1 MLPLIIVSKDQ
12 KNISRFIKKFIEENS
27 FSAPFVFEIRPVKEE
42 ISINQIRELKHD
54 LIISEKN
61 KRLIIFYNF
70 DKSGLDT
77 QNALLKI
84 LEELV
89 EKNQFLLMA
98 ANAEKIIPTIH
109 SRSKLIKIDKA
120 EFQPTLDKDWQKL
133 VQTIVLAKN
142 LDFLTEAKVNVTT
155 KEQAL
160 ICLNRF
166 LVFFKN
172 ELNNNV
178 DRLPIIVKIIKK
190 IFLLMNL
197 LENNNLN
204 PQLTVDELLIFIWK
218 RYNVSVRS

>member
-1 MLPLIIVSKDQ
+1 
-12 KNISRFIKKFIEENS
+12 
-27 FSAPFVFEIRPVKEE
+27 
-42 ISINQIRELKHD
+42 
-54 LIISEKN
+54 
-61 KRLIIFYNF
+61 
-70 DKSGLDT
+70 
-77 QNALLKI
+77 
-84 LEELV
+84 
-89 EKNQFLLMA
+89 MA